1 MAESES
7 RLTEEA
13 GYNDDS
19 TAKPIARKK
28 KSTRKRRYGESTKN
42 RYSNK
47 LLKNYV
53 NYLGLLKGLP
63 HNRIKRT

>member
-1 MAESES
+1 MAESKENPIGTMES

-19 TAKPIARKK
+19 TAKPIAKKK
-28 KSTRKRRYGESTKN
+28 KSTRKRRYGESTKS

-47 LLKNYV
+47 LI
-53 NYLGLLKGLP
+53 
-63 HNRIKRT
+63 IKKIMLIISAC

>member
-28 KSTRKRRYGESTKN
+28 KSTRKRRYGESTKS